1 MIRLLLAV
9 LAMFFLPFF
18 AYAAYNFVRRRGDM
32 EGNLLEGAPL
42 NWLALAGTIL
52 AVATVARLVSMDIL
66 EYEQNQRV
74 NSETSDTQKPGGDN

>member
-18 AYAAYNFVRRRGDM
+18 VYAAYNFVRRRGDL

-42 NWLALAGTIL
+42 NWLAVIGTIL
-52 AVATVARLVSMDIL
+52 AVGTVARLVSMDIL
-66 EYEQNQRV
+66 EYEQGQRV
-74 NSETSDTQKPGGDN
+74 NTETSDTEKPGGNN